1 MAFHFT
7 LTRTARLTLLAFAAL
22 AALPPAFAQ
31 SAAAPPYSAA
41 ARQPGGDPP
50 GRVARLNYLSGAVT
64 TEPAGTDTWSYAA
77 VNRPLTTGD
86 QLWND
91 AGARSELHIGSSAVR
106 LGESTSLSVMNLDD
120 TTTQLKV
127 GLGTVSTHV
136 RALPPGTSYE
146 IDTPNLALGI
156 AGPGDYRVD
165 VAPNGAS
172 TTVTVRRG
180 SATVY
185 GDSGQYPLSAGQ
197 QVVFTGTG
205 LQVAQQ
211 AGAPAYDPL
220 DQWAANRD
228 AAEDRSVSARYV
240 SRDIPGYQDLDAN
253 GTWRDNPSYG
263 AVWVPND
270 TPADW
275 APYHDGHWIWQAP
288 WGWTWVD
295 DAPWGFAP
303 YHYGRWAYVDDSWAW
318 VPGPVVV
325 SEPPVYAPA
334 LVAFVGG
341 GGRGGFDWSVGLA
354 VGGAAAAGC
363 AWFPL
368 GPGERWHPGWG
379 GWSPRYYDRVNQHIV
394 VNNVNVNKTV
404 NVTNIT
410 NINNTYVN
418 FRAPHAI
425 TAVPATAFVHGQPVA
440 HFSQHVDPQQWRNAH
455 VTPGTPGIAP
465 VRQSFTGGL
474 RNAAYHPPAALG
486 QRPVIATRN
495 PAVPPAYRDQAAAHL
510 VQQGARVPGA
520 GAPVVKT
527 AVPPDYTPHPVRVPG
542 NPHAGGWAMHN
553 VQLVNPHG
561 PVVQPAR
568 EGQPGPAHAGAG
580 APANGRPGSGEAPN
594 ASRLMNGLAPNA
606 PHASNGEAPN
616 ASRSM
621 NGAPP
626 SAPHSLNGE
635 APNASRFA
643 NGAPPN
649 APRPLN
655 GEAPNASRFANGSPP
670 NAPRPLN
677 GEAPNASRFANG
689 SPPNAPRPLNGEAPN
704 ESRFANGAPPNA
716 PRPLNGEAPNDP
728 HLANGAAPNAPRPTN
743 GGGPNAARL
752 ANGVPQPP
760 SFDNAPGAHGD
771 NHLVAAQ
778 SPSPS
783 PAWMQPHAPLDR
795 QRAGFAPSG
804 APTATHPAGQNALP
818 PVRSATP
825 APHPDA
831 ATAEPPRGMPSPR
844 ALPNPR
850 TDMTAQAPQPRPDFV
865 PPAQHGQSRPDNAAT
880 APRPHADY
888 APPAPRQDVAPPRVN
903 DYPPPAPA
911 REAPRPQPAPRM
923 EPRPQMPAPRMEP
936 RPQMPPPHM
945 EQPRPQP
952 PRMEPRPSMPAPHVE
967 SHPPP
972 QAPHDNGHDNRH
984 HQ

>member
-1 MAFHFT
+1 MALQFT

-31 SAAAPPYSAA
+31 SAAAAPYAAA

-64 TEPAGTDTWSYAA
+64 TEPAGTDTWSYAT

-275 APYHDGHWIWQAP
+275 APYRDGHWIWQAP

-341 GGRGGFDWSVGLA
+341 GGGGGGFDWSVGLA

-455 VTPGTPGIAP
+455 VMPGTPGIAP

-568 EGQPGPAHAGAG
+568 EGQPGQVRAGAG
-580 APANGRPGSGEAPN
+580 VPANGRPGRGEAPD
-594 ASRLMNGLAPNA
+594 ASRLMNGAAPNA
-606 PHASNGEAPN
+606 PHVPNGEAPN
-616 ASRSM
+616 ASRFM

-626 SAPHSLNGE
+626 NAPHPLNGE
-635 APNASRFA
+635 APNASRFT

-655 GEAPNASRFANGSPP
+655 GEAPNA
-670 NAPRPLN
+670 
-677 GEAPNASRFANG
+677 
-689 SPPNAPRPLNGEAPN
+689 
-704 ESRFANGAPPNA
+704 
-716 PRPLNGEAPNDP
+716 P
-728 HLANGAAPNAPRPTN
+728 HFANGAAPNAPRSMN
-743 GGGPNAARL
+743 GGDQNAARVT
-752 ANGVPQPP
+752 NGVPHPP

-771 NHLVAAQ
+771 NRLVAAR

-795 QRAGFAPSG
+795 QHAGFAPSGAPSG

-831 ATAEPPRGMPSPR
+831 ANAEQPPRGTPSPR

-850 TDMTAQAPQPRPDFV
+850 TDMTAEAPQPRPDFV
-865 PPAQHGQSRPDNAAT
+865 PPAQHEQSRPDNAAP

-888 APPAPRQDVAPPRVN
+888 APPAPRHDVAPPHVN
-903 DYPPPAPA
+903 DYRPPAPA

-923 EPRPQMPAPRMEP
+923 EPRPQMPAPHMEP
-936 RPQMPPPHM
+936 RPQMQPPHM
-945 EQPRPQP
+945 EQPRPQPQP

>member
-677 GEAPNASRFANG
+677 GEAPN
-689 SPPNAPRPLNGEAPN
+689 

-831 ATAEPPRGMPSPR
+831 ATAEPPRGTPSPR

-850 TDMTAQAPQPRPDFV
+850 TDMTAQAQQPRPDFV

>member
-1 MAFHFT
+1 MALQFT

-31 SAAAPPYSAA
+31 SAAAAPYAAA

-185 GDSGQYPLSAGQ
+185 GDTGQYPLSAGQ

-275 APYHDGHWIWQAP
+275 APYRDGHWIWQAP

-334 LVAFVGG
+334 LVAFVGGG

-568 EGQPGPAHAGAG
+568 EGQPGQVRAGAG
-580 APANGRPGSGEAPN
+580 VPANGRPGSGEAPD
-594 ASRLMNGLAPNA
+594 ASRLMNGV
-606 PHASNGEAPN
+606 APN
-616 ASRSM
+616 ASHV
-621 NGAPP
+621 P
-626 SAPHSLNGE
+626 NGE
-635 APNASRFA
+635 APNASRFM

-649 APRPLN
+649 APHPLN
-655 GEAPNASRFANGSPP
+655 GEAPNA
-670 NAPRPLN
+670 
-677 GEAPNASRFANG
+677 
-689 SPPNAPRPLNGEAPN
+689 
-704 ESRFANGAPPNA
+704 
-716 PRPLNGEAPNDP
+716 P
-728 HLANGAAPNAPRPTN
+728 HFANGAAPNAPRSMN
-743 GGGPNAARL
+743 GGDQNAARVT
-752 ANGVPQPP
+752 NGVPHPP

-771 NHLVAAQ
+771 NRLVAAQ

-795 QRAGFAPSG
+795 QHAGFAPSG

-825 APHPDA
+825 APAPHPDA
-831 ATAEPPRGMPSPR
+831 ANAEQPPRGTPSPR

-865 PPAQHGQSRPDNAAT
+865 PPAQHGQSRPDNAAP

-888 APPAPRQDVAPPRVN
+888 APPAPRHDVAPPHVN
-903 DYPPPAPA
+903 DYRPPAPA
-911 REAPRPQPAPRM
+911 RETPRPQPAPRM

-936 RPQMPPPHM
+936 RPQMQPPHM

-952 PRMEPRPSMPAPHVE
+952 QPPHMEPRPSMPAPHVE

>member
-1 MAFHFT
+1 MAFQFT

-341 GGRGGFDWSVGLA
+341 GGGGGGGFDWSVGLA
-354 VGGAAAAGC
+354 VGGAAAVGC

-425 TAVPATAFVHGQPVA
+425 TAVPATAFVHGQPVT

-626 SAPHSLNGE
+626 NAPH
-635 APNASRFA
+635 
-643 NGAPPN
+643 
-649 APRPLN
+649 PLN
-655 GEAPNASRFANGSPP
+655 GEAPNA
-670 NAPRPLN
+670 
-677 GEAPNASRFANG
+677 
-689 SPPNAPRPLNGEAPN
+689 
-704 ESRFANGAPPNA
+704 SRFANGAPPNA

-831 ATAEPPRGMPSPR
+831 ATAEPPRGTPSPR

-850 TDMTAQAPQPRPDFV
+850 TDMTAQAQQPRPDFV

-903 DYPPPAPA
+903 DYRPPAPA

>member
-1 MAFHFT
+1 MALQFT
-7 LTRTARLTLLAFAAL
+7 LTRTARFTLLAFAAL

-31 SAAAPPYSAA
+31 SADAPPYAAA

-136 RALPPGTSYE
+136 RSLPPGTSYE

-211 AGAPAYDPL
+211 SGAPGYDPL
-220 DQWAANRD
+220 DQWAASRD

-341 GGRGGFDWSVGLA
+341 GGGGFDWSVGLA
-354 VGGAAAAGC
+354 VGGIAAAGC

-379 GWSPRYYDRVNQHIV
+379 GWSPHYYDRVNQHIV

-404 NVTNIT
+404 NVTNITNVT

-425 TAVPATAFVHGQPVA
+425 TAVPATAFVHGQPVT

-510 VQQGARVPGA
+510 VQQGGRVPGA

-527 AVPPDYTPHPVRVPG
+527 TAPPDYTPHPVRVPG
-542 NPHAGGWAMHN
+542 NPHGGGWAMRD

-568 EGQPGPAHAGAG
+568 EGQPGLAHAGPAAMPAPGAG
-580 APANGRPGSGEAPN
+580 VAATGRPVEGAAPN
-594 ASRLMNGLAPNA
+594 ASRLMNGAAPNL
-606 PHASNGEAPN
+606 PHPT
-616 ASRSM
+616 
-621 NGAPP
+621 
-626 SAPHSLNGE
+626 NGE
-635 APNASRFA
+635 APNASRFV
-643 NGAPPN
+643 NGAPQN
-649 APRPLN
+649 APHPLN
-655 GEAPNASRFANGSPP
+655 GETP
-670 NAPRPLN
+670 NAPH
-677 GEAPNASRFANG
+677 F
-689 SPPNAPRPLNGEAPN
+689 
-704 ESRFANGAPPNA
+704 
-716 PRPLNGEAPNDP
+716 
-728 HLANGAAPNAPRPTN
+728 ANGAAPDAPRPMN
-743 GGGPNAARL
+743 GDGPNAARL
-752 ANGVPQPP
+752 ANGVPHPP
-760 SFDNAPGAHGD
+760 SFDNAPGARGD
-771 NHLVAAQ
+771 NRAAVAAA
-778 SPSPS
+778 PS
-783 PAWMQPHAPLDR
+783 PAWMQPHAPLDH

-818 PVRSATP
+818 PVRSAATP
-825 APHPDA
+825 PTVPRPDA
-831 ATAEPPRGMPSPR
+831 ATAEPPRAAPSPR
-844 ALPNPR
+844 ALPNPHA
-850 TDMTAQAPQPRPDFV
+850 DMTAQAPQPRPDFA
-865 PPAQHGQSRPDNAAT
+865 PPAQHGQPRPDNAAP
-880 APRPHADY
+880 APRPRADY
-888 APPAPRQDVAPPRVN
+888 APPAPRQDVAPPRAN
-903 DYPPPAPA
+903 DYRPPAPVH
-911 REAPRPQPAPRM
+911 EAPRPQPAAPRM
-923 EPRPQMPAPRMEP
+923 EPRPPMPAPRAEP

-945 EQPRPQP
+945 EQPRPQPQP

-967 SHPPP
+967 SSPPP
-972 QAPHDNGHDNRH
+972 QQPHDNGHDNRH

>member
-1 MAFHFT
+1 MALQFT

-31 SAAAPPYSAA
+31 SAAAAPYAAA

-64 TEPAGTDTWSYAA
+64 TEPAGTDTWSYAT

-275 APYHDGHWIWQAP
+275 APYRDGHWIWQAP

-341 GGRGGFDWSVGLA
+341 GGGFDWSVGLA

-568 EGQPGPAHAGAG
+568 EGQPGQVRAGAG
-580 APANGRPGSGEAPN
+580 VPANGRPGSGEAPD
-594 ASRLMNGLAPNA
+594 ASRLMNGAAPNA
-606 PHASNGEAPN
+606 PHVP
-616 ASRSM
+616 

-626 SAPHSLNGE
+626 NAPHPLNGE
-635 APNASRFA
+635 APNASQFA

-655 GEAPNASRFANGSPP
+655 GEAPNA
-670 NAPRPLN
+670 
-677 GEAPNASRFANG
+677 
-689 SPPNAPRPLNGEAPN
+689 
-704 ESRFANGAPPNA
+704 
-716 PRPLNGEAPNDP
+716 P
-728 HLANGAAPNAPRPTN
+728 HFANGAAPDAPRSMN
-743 GGGPNAARL
+743 GGDQNAARVT
-752 ANGVPQPP
+752 NGVPHPP

-771 NHLVAAQ
+771 NRLVAAQ

-795 QRAGFAPSG
+795 QHAGFAPSG

-825 APHPDA
+825 APAPHPDA
-831 ATAEPPRGMPSPR
+831 ANAEQPPRGTPSPR

-865 PPAQHGQSRPDNAAT
+865 PPAQHGQSRPDNAAP

-888 APPAPRQDVAPPRVN
+888 APPAPRHDVAPPHVN
-903 DYPPPAPA
+903 DYRPPAPA
-911 REAPRPQPAPRM
+911 RETPRPQPAPRM
-923 EPRPQMPAPRMEP
+923 EPRPQMPAPHMEP
-936 RPQMPPPHM
+936 RPQMQPPHM
-945 EQPRPQP
+945 EQPRPQPQP

-984 HQ
+984 RQ